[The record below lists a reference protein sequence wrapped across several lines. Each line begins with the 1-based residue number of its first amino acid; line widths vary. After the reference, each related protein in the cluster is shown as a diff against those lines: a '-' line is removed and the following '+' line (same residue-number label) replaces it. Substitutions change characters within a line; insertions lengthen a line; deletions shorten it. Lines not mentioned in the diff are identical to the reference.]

1 MLKNGM
7 ISFSGCT
14 LLAGLMTAGCAT
26 DAEAPK
32 AESND
37 EESALASKS
46 DLAPPESAPVI
57 ENLVAG
63 TLNLGPTYTESALS
77 AHGGGGGGYT
87 GHVTPSAIIYAV
99 ATRSGAY
106 VDNIRFAWYQP
117 RRWDNLYQTGDSWGS
132 TPGFGGGGGGDN
144 GWWYCPGGKGVIGLR
159 GNSGAY
165 VDRIGVI
172 CGDVT
177 NPNPVD
183 PNNTYSPLWGGG
195 GGGWFGEDKC
205 TSGRI
210 VDSFNVRSGAFV
222 DNLQAIC
229 INAH

>member
-1 MLKNGM
+1 MLKRGM
-7 ISFSGCT
+7 ISFCGSA
-14 LLAGLMTAGCAT
+14 LLVGLMAAGCAA
-26 DAEAPK
+26 DAGGST
-32 AESND
+32 ESRD
-37 EESALASKS
+37 EESGVAS
-46 DLAPPESAPVI
+46 DLAPPESAPVMI
-57 ENLVAG
+57 QNLVAG
-63 TLNLGPTYTESALS
+63 TLNLGPTYTEAALS
-77 AHGGGGGGYT
+77 AHGGGGGGFT
-87 GHVTPSAIIYAV
+87 GHVTPPGIIYAV
-99 ATRSGAY
+99 ATRSGAF

-117 RRWDNLYQTGDSWGS
+117 RRWDNLYQSGDAYGS
-132 TPGFGGGGGGDN
+132 TPGYGGGGGGDN
-144 GWWYCPGGKGVIGLR
+144 GWWYCPGGKGVIGIR

-165 VDRIGVI
+165 LDRVGVI
-172 CGDVT
+172 CGNVT

-210 VDSFNVRSGAFV
+210 VDSFNVRSGAYV